1 MSAFDKRVCEWL
13 NGASIPAKSKQT
25 ILNRMNVGITNYRA
39 LELEKLTTVP
49 AAKILSEHKKI
60 DYSLQDDIAK
70 ALYRLED
77 GTADPSS
84 GLLFPGLARA
94 PEEDSA
100 LDSTAAPRSAH
111 DDDDVE
117 SQPAALETF
126 TFGSGDETPF
136 ASTAH
141 DDGDDIDD
149 GEADATELEA
159 MRYRMMKRQSRNAV
173 SAEPINIEAAK
184 AFHLPHVPK
193 NPDIVKRLV
202 KVLEG
207 HHLFSSLEDRDIEG
221 VANAMDISNFNRS
234 EIIAPK
240 GSSSDRL
247 YVVVTGSV
255 VVKDTDAQRK
265 ILMEGTFG
273 DVGLMYD
280 VQHAE
285 TYEATMNNTQVCSI
299 DRTSYQSLCS
309 RASLEKRATYEG
321 FLSQVQT
328 LKSLTATE
336 RLQIADAL
344 KTSKYRQGEK
354 VISYGEEG
362 KWFFIIIEGTVEVVG
377 RNDAGK
383 EVPVCTFS
391 VGQPIGELE
400 LLHKHKAVADCVAA
414 TPFVTVAKMT
424 GNHFEKVIGPAKE
437 FLQRQAATDEI
448 YTYYRQTKK
457 TS

>member
-1 MSAFDKRVCEWL
+1 MSAFDKRVCQWL
-13 NGASIPAKSKQT
+13 NDASIPTKSKQT

-49 AAKILSEHKKI
+49 AAKILSENKKI

-77 GTADPSS
+77 GTADPST
-84 GLLFPGLARA
+84 GPLFPALATHGDDAHR
-94 PEEDSA
+94 SG
-100 LDSTAAPRSAH
+100 LDSTSAPNG
-111 DDDDVE
+111 DYDEVE

-141 DDGDDIDD
+141 DEGDDIDD
-149 GEADATELEA
+149 GEADDKELEA

-173 SAEPINIEAAK
+173 SAEPINIEAAR
-184 AFHLPHVPK
+184 AFHLPHIPK
-193 NPDIVKRLV
+193 NPDVVKRLI
-202 KVLEG
+202 KVLES
-207 HHLFSSLEDRDIEG
+207 HHLFSHLEDGDIEG
-221 VANAMDISNFNRS
+221 VANAMDITNFNRA

-247 YVVVTGSV
+247 FVVITGSV
-255 VVKDTDAQRK
+255 AVKDTDNQRK

-299 DRTSYQSLCS
+299 DRSSYQSLCS

-328 LKSLTATE
+328 LKSLTPTE

-344 KTSKYRQGEK
+344 KTSKYRKGDRL
-354 VISYGEEG
+354 IRYGDVG
-362 KWFFIIIEGTVEVVG
+362 KWFYIIVEGTVEVVG
-377 RNDAGK
+377 RDEAGK
-383 EVPVCTFS
+383 EVSVCTFT

-414 TPFVTVAKMT
+414 TSSVTVAKMT
-424 GNHFEKVIGPAKE
+424 GTHFEKVIGPAKE

-448 YTYYRQTKK
+448 YTYYRQTQK
-457 TS
+457 SA